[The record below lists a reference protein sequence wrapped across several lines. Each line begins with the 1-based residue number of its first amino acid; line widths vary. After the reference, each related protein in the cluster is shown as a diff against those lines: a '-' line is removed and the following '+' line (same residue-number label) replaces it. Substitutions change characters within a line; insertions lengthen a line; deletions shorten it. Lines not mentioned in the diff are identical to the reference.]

1 MNLSKIITIVIVFL
15 SILKVYS
22 QENRVEI
29 EYYQAIIN
37 KEITKSDEP
46 KILSDI
52 EYVLQFTNTESS
64 FYNIPKMDSDG
75 YRSNSRYIV
84 KSGAS
89 GIFYKNLKTK
99 EKFNTVNLLGKTFL
113 VKNKLSKEKWTLTK
127 ETKQIDRY
135 LCYKAYYKLTNPK
148 IPNKSIIITAW
159 YTIDLPFPFGPL
171 GYDSLPGIVL
181 EVNFLDYA
189 FVAKK
194 ISFNKEFEITKPE
207 GEIVT
212 NEELMSYFKKN
223 TGVDVNSK
231 LKNDAKNEGRKEN

>member
-1 MNLSKIITIVIVFL
+1 MNLTKIIITVIILL
-15 SILKVYS
+15 SIPKVYA
-22 QENRVEI
+22 QENRIEI

-52 EYVLQFTNTESS
+52 DYVLQFTNTESS
-64 FYNIPKMDSDG
+64 FYNIPKMESDG

-89 GIFYKNLKTK
+89 GVFYKNLKTK
-99 EKFNTVNLLGKTFL
+99 EKFNTVNLLGKFFL
-113 VKNKLSKEKWTLTK
+113 VKNQITKEKWTLTK

-135 LCYKAYYKLTNPK
+135 LCFKAYYKLVNPR
-148 IPNKSIIITAW
+148 IPNKSVTIIAW

-171 GYDSLPGIVL
+171 GYDSLPGVVL

-189 FVAKK
+189 FVDKK
-194 ISFNKEFEITKPE
+194 ISFNKEFEITKPV
-207 GEIVT
+207 GKIVT
-212 NEELMSYFKKN
+212 NTELMSYFKKN
-223 TGVDVNSK
+223 TGVDLNNK
-231 LKNDAKNEGRKEN
+231 LKNAAKNEGRKEN